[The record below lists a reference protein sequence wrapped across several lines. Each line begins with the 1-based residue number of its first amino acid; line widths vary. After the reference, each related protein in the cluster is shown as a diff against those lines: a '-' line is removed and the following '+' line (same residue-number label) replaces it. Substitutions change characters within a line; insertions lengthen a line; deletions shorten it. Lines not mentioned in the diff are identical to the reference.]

1 MRSAAPRPRPPRRG
15 GAAAGAG
22 NEARYGDGTAQG
34 PSPSARELLV
44 LALAKHGLE
53 RRDLPPTMALF
64 KSTRVDPDGAL
75 RWIGGAD
82 AGGHVVLRVE
92 MPVVLTVAD
101 VPHVLDPRDAYTVT
115 PLRITAWKGTPTG
128 SADREWSAAPE
139 GERAFL

>member
-44 LALAKHGLE
+44 LALAKQGLE
-53 RRDLPPTMALF
+53 RRDLPPAMALF
-64 KSTRVDPDGAL
+64 KATRVDPDGTI
-75 RWIGGAD
+75 RWIGAAAPGS
-82 AGGHVVLRVE
+82 HVVLRVE
-92 MPVVLTVAD
+92 LPVLLTIAV

-115 PLRITAWKGTPTG
+115 PLRVTA
-128 SADREWSAAPE
+128 
-139 GERAFL
+139 